1 MARIT
6 IFQCGAS
13 CGKETAVMSV
23 KQPGNSRES
32 WILRLKGWLSGG
44 GASKRTAGRHST
56 RLSVEVLEDRT
67 LLSAIMTG
75 PEPYRETVLA
85 TPGLVSYWELNET
98 AGTSA

>member
-1 MARIT
+1 
-6 IFQCGAS
+6 
-13 CGKETAVMSV
+13 MSV

-32 WILRLKGWLSGG
+32 WTRRLKGWLSGG

-67 LLSAIMTG
+67 LLAAALTTG

-85 TPGLVSYWELNET
+85 TPGLVSYWELNQT
-98 AGTSA
+98 ALPASPSHFAYNPPVGI